1 MADNVVVEAVVGEV
15 VERVVSLAI
24 DELVL
29 VIGVKGELKK
39 LKAVLTHIHAVL
51 QDAEE
56 KQVKDNEVKVWLQE
70 LKQLSYDA
78 EDVLDEIAYNELK
91 YSAVR
96 NNKKKLPGWL
106 NNLSRLA
113 ARFKMAH
120 QIKAINLELDGIDKR
135 KSAFHLITNDQAGA
149 SSSLSSQTIDRET
162 TSQLKDNVIGRESD
176 KEDIIKM
183 LINHDHGSSSNNIAL
198 PVIAIVGLGG
208 LGKTTLAQLVYNDDA
223 VKNHFELK
231 VWICVS
237 TNFRTTN
244 LFFQILQ
251 QINPNNA
258 VPESSSKQVLL
269 QGLESQL
276 VQQGTKK
283 RFLLVLDDDWN
294 DNQGM
299 WEDFVFS
306 LRDIVGTGSRIIVT
320 SRDSNVASI
329 RGDQTVHVHQLQG
342 LSEYSCW
349 DIIKSRAFK
358 NGEPVKPSL
367 LEIGKQISDKCKGVP
382 LAAKVLGGM
391 LQSKRED
398 HEWEV
403 VRDAEFWK
411 LPLGGTQQIMEVLK
425 FSYYNL
431 PSALKSC
438 FSYCV
443 IFPKDYLIS
452 RESLIQLW
460 MAQGLLG
467 ASNNSQEEI
476 MEDKGNTYFNTLYS
490 KSFFQEAE
498 MNEYGEVIRCKM
510 HDLVHDL
517 AQSIC
522 KLECQNFR
530 ESNNT
535 VDFSKCR
542 HASFI
547 SPKTI
552 KVLTKAKKVRTIF
565 GWGSTSIKFDDGGTL
580 GEIKM
585 SSFFKLKL
593 LRVLDL
599 SGFRGSDFSSLL
611 GELKH
616 LRYLDLSKT
625 TIKSLPKWV
634 TRLYHLQTLKLI
646 ECRELVELPEDL
658 MNLKKLR
665 HLFIDDGKKW
675 KKMPQAMGKLDEL
688 QTLPV
693 FGACPDNGISVLENL
708 NNLRGTLEI
717 RCLSLVKEA
726 SLAKRANVLS
736 QKSKLRRLKLH
747 WDRHSSIGDEGGDLH
762 VLEELQTHQNMHELF
777 IEGFGGV
784 QFPRWMSNGSSLPN
798 LKSMMISDCSNCEHI
813 PSFGELAC
821 LERLEIM
828 NMSNVKSIGGSKDEQ
843 MDTTTTPQ
851 SSSYSCL
858 KVLEL
863 SRMPNLEEWFDGN
876 DVCSEE
882 LSIKNCPNLRMTPHS
897 FPSLKSLKLEDVGGT
912 GVVSITS
919 SLTSL
924 TSLSITRCEDVEFLP
939 EVLLTNNDQL
949 IFFSI
954 FDCPK
959 LQAFQEEGIMVSN
972 SSSLR
977 ELQIEMCDALKSIP
991 DVRGLTSLQK
1001 LAIRWCQEL
1010 ETIPKRFWSS
1020 LVALESLN
1028 VIGCTRLKGTIE
1040 LSPPSMKH
1048 LREVRIE
1055 ECPNLERFNICSSSS
1070 TQQQLAL
1077 FPCWHTLEIDNCDG
1091 ISSVDLRSFASL
1103 RELKITECSGLHALQ
1118 GLPFLTAL
1126 EELELGPFSKDSD
1139 CFPSLLGGDY
1149 DDDNGDEVSSNT
1161 PLLPSLRKLRI
1172 NGWPA
1177 LRALPHHLQH
1187 LTMLKSLSIWKFT
1200 NLTELPEWIGNLESL
1215 EELKIWRCENLT
1227 HLPSKEQIQGLA
1239 FLRKLYISFCP
1250 NFQSIKQPVLPWCH
1264 TSLQVL
1270 WIWKCDGVASID
1282 LGSFVSLRKLYVC
1295 YCSGLEALQGLPF
1308 LTALEELVLGPFSK
1322 DSDCFPSLLGGDYD
1336 DDNGDEVASNTP
1348 LLPSL
1353 RQLVIRGWPALQAL
1367 PHHLQHLT
1375 MLKSLSIWNFT
1386 NLTDLPEWIGNLA
1399 SLEKLQITS
1408 FDKLTHLPSKEQMQR
1423 LTFLEQLWIIDCRRL
1438 KERCRRDG
1446 PEWPKISHIPRLSM
1460 P

>member
-1 MADNVVVEAVVGEV
+1 MAEMIAEAVVGGI
-15 VERVVSLAI
+15 VERVLTLAI
-24 DELVL
+24 DDLVL

-39 LKAVLTHIHAVL
+39 LKAVLTHIQAVL
-51 QDAEE
+51 QDAEVKQVKE
-56 KQVKDNEVKVWLQE
+56 KQVNVWLQE

-91 YSAVR
+91 YSI
-96 NNKKKLPGWL
+96 GWL

-120 QIKAINLELDGIDKR
+120 QIKAINLELHVINER

-149 SSSLSSQTIDRET
+149 SSSLSGQTIDRET
-162 TSQLKDNVIGRESD
+162 TSSLKDNVIGRESA

-183 LINHDHGSSSNNIAL
+183 LINHDHGNNIAL
-198 PVIAIVGLGG
+198 PLIAIVGLGG

-251 QINPNNA
+251 QINLNHG

-283 RFLLVLDDDWN
+283 FLLVLDDDWN
-294 DNQGM
+294 ESQAM

-329 RGDQTVHVHQLQG
+329 GGDQTVHVHQLQG

-358 NGEPVKPSL
+358 NGEPKPSL

-398 HEWEV
+398 HEWEA

-411 LPLGGTQQIMEVLK
+411 LPSDNTEQIRTEQIMEVLK

-438 FSYCV
+438 FSYCA

-498 MNEYGEVIRCKM
+498 MNEYGEVIECKM

-522 KLECQNFR
+522 KFECQNLG
-530 ESNNT
+530 ESNNIE
-535 VDFSKCR
+535 DFSKCR

-547 SPKTI
+547 SPKTL
-552 KVLTKAKKVRTIF
+552 KVLTKAEKVRTIF
-565 GWGSTSIKFDDGGTL
+565 GWESDSDEEEFDNGCTMGATK
-580 GEIKM
+580 I
-585 SSFFKLKL
+585 SSFFKFKL

-599 SGFRGSDFSSLL
+599 SGFRGSDFSSSL
-611 GELKH
+611 GKLKH
-616 LRYLDLSKT
+616 LRYLDLSYT
-625 TIKSLPKWV
+625 SMKSLPKWV

-646 ECRELVELPEDL
+646 ECHELVELPEDL
-658 MNLKKLR
+658 INLKKLR
-665 HLFIDDGKKW
+665 HLFIDDSKKW
-675 KKMPQAMGKLDEL
+675 KKMPRATGELVEL
-688 QTLPV
+688 QTLSIFV
-693 FGACPDNGISVLENL
+693 VCQENGISVLENL
-708 NNLRGTLEI
+708 NNLRGALEI
-717 RCLSLVKEA
+717 RRLGLAREA

-736 QKSKLRRLKLH
+736 KKSKLRKLELH
-747 WDRHSSIGDEGGDLH
+747 WDRHYSIGDEGGGDLH
-762 VLEELQTHQNMHELF
+762 VLEALQPHPNLHKLF
-777 IEGFGGV
+777 IDGFGGV
-784 QFPRWMSNGSSLPN
+784 QFPRWMSNGSLLPN
-798 LKSMMISDCSNCEHI
+798 LKSMKISNCSNCEHI
-813 PSFGELAC
+813 PGFGELAC

-828 NMSNVKSIGGSKDEQ
+828 DMSNVKNIGGSKDEQ

-863 SRMPNLEEWFDGN
+863 DRMPNLEEWFEGN
-876 DVCSEE
+876 EVCSEE
-882 LSIKNCPNLRMTPHS
+882 LCIKNCPNLRMTPHS
-897 FPSLKSLKLEDVGGT
+897 FPSLKSLKLKDVGGM

-924 TSLSITRCEDVEFLP
+924 TSLSITSCEDLEFLP
-939 EVLLTNNDQL
+939 EGLLTNNDQL
-949 IFFSI
+949 II
-954 FDCPK
+954 FKVENCPK
-959 LQAFQEEGIMVSN
+959 LQAFQEDGLMISN
-972 SSSLR
+972 SRSLR
-977 ELQIEMCDALKSIP
+977 ELHIEMCDALKSIP
-991 DVRGLTSLQK
+991 DMRGLTSLQK
-1001 LAIRWCQEL
+1001 LEIQSCGEL
-1010 ETIPKRFWSS
+1010 EMIPKEFWGSF
-1020 LVALESLN
+1020 VALESLY
-1028 VIGCTRLKGTIE
+1028 IYKCERLKGTIE
-1040 LSPPSMKH
+1040 LSPSMKH
-1048 LREVRIE
+1048 LRKVRIE
-1055 ECPNLERFNICSSSS
+1055 KCPTLEGFDICSGIFS
-1070 TQQQLAL
+1070 
-1077 FPCWHTLEIDNCDG
+1077 CCHTLQIWDCAA

-1103 RELKITECSGLHALQ
+1103 RELKITECSGLHALQGLPFLTALEKLSIGGFSPALHYFPPLISEDEGDDAVDFNNLHPSLRELQIMGWPALQFLPHHLQYLTTLNSLSIVRFDCLTELPEWIRNLASLEELKIDNCKNLRHLPSKEQIQGLTFLRKLYIDRCSNFQSIKQPVLPWCHTSLQELRIWICDGVTSIDLGSFVSLRKLNVRFCSGLQALQ

-1149 DDDNGDEVSSNT
+1149 DDDNGDAVASNT
-1161 PLLPSLRKLRI
+1161 PLLPSLRHLLI
-1172 NGWPA
+1172 NGWSA

-1187 LTMLKSLSIWKFT
+1187 LTLLKYLSIWNFT
-1200 NLTELPEWIGNLESL
+1200 NLTELPEWIGNLAFL
-1215 EELKIWRCENLT
+1215 EQLQIWQCEN
-1227 HLPSKEQIQGLA
+1227 
-1239 FLRKLYISFCP
+1239 
-1250 NFQSIKQPVLPWCH
+1250 
-1264 TSLQVL
+1264 
-1270 WIWKCDGVASID
+1270 
-1282 LGSFVSLRKLYVC
+1282 
-1295 YCSGLEALQGLPF
+1295 
-1308 LTALEELVLGPFSK
+1308 
-1322 DSDCFPSLLGGDYD
+1322 
-1336 DDNGDEVASNTP
+1336 
-1348 LLPSL
+1348 
-1353 RQLVIRGWPALQAL
+1353 
-1367 PHHLQHLT
+1367 
-1375 MLKSLSIWNFT
+1375 
-1386 NLTDLPEWIGNLA
+1386 
-1399 SLEKLQITS
+1399 
-1408 FDKLTHLPSKEQMQR
+1408 LTHLPSKEQMQR
-1423 LTFLEQLWIIDCRRL
+1423 LTFLEHMSIAYCPRL
-1438 KERCRRDG
+1438 EERCRRDG
-1446 PEWPKISHIPRLSM
+1446 PEWPKISHIPRLNISHI
-1460 P
+1460 PYLHTFNVLI

>member
-1 MADNVVVEAVVGEV
+1 MAEELIVGGAGEIV
-15 VERVVSLAI
+15 KRAISLAF
-24 DELVL
+24 DE
-29 VIGVKGELKK
+29 
-39 LKAVLTHIHAVL
+39 
-51 QDAEE
+51 DAEE
-56 KQVKDNEVKVWLQE
+56 KQVKENRVKLWLQE
-70 LKQLSYDA
+70 LKQVSYDA
-78 EDVLDEIAYNELK
+78 EDALDEIVYNELK
-91 YSAVR
+91 YTT
-96 NNKKKLPGWL
+96 GWL
-106 NNLSRLA
+106 NNNKLSGWLNYPLRLV

-120 QIKAINLELDGIDKR
+120 QIKAINLELHHINER
-135 KSAFHLITNDQAGA
+135 KCAFQLKTNDQAGA
-149 SSSLSSQTIDRET
+149 SSSLSGQMIDRET
-162 TSQLKDNVIGRESD
+162 TSRLKDNVIGRESD

-183 LINHDHGSSSNNIAL
+183 LINHDHGYSSSSSNAGNNIAL

-208 LGKTTLAQLVYNDDA
+208 LGKTTLTQLVYNDDA
-223 VKNHFELK
+223 VKKHFNLK

-276 VQQGTKK
+276 VEQGTKK
-283 RFLLVLDDDWN
+283 KFLLVLDDDWN
-294 DNQGM
+294 ENQEM

-306 LRDIVGTGSRIIVT
+306 LRDIVGTGCRIIVT

-358 NGEPVKPSL
+358 NGEPIKPSL

-398 HEWEV
+398 HEWEA

-411 LPLGGTQQIMEVLK
+411 LPSDGPEQIMEVLK

-438 FSYCV
+438 FSYCA

-467 ASNNSQEEI
+467 PSNNSQEEI

-498 MNEYGEVIRCKM
+498 MNEYGEVIECKM
-510 HDLVHDL
+510 HDLVNDL

-522 KLECQNFR
+522 KFECQNLE

-535 VDFSKCR
+535 EDFSKCR

-547 SPKTI
+547 SPKTL
-552 KVLTKAKKVRTIF
+552 KVLTKAEKVRTIF
-565 GWGSTSIKFDDGGTL
+565 GWESDSDGEEFDFGGLVWVTK
-580 GEIKM
+580 I
-585 SSFFKLKL
+585 SSFFKFKL

-599 SGFRGSDFSSLL
+599 SGFGGSDFSSSLSK
-611 GELKH
+611 LKH
-616 LRYLDLSKT
+616 LRYLDLSYT
-625 TIKSLPKWV
+625 SIKSLPKWV

-646 ECRELVELPEDL
+646 DCDMLLELPEDL

-665 HLFIDDGKKW
+665 HLFIQKW
-675 KKMPQAMGKLDEL
+675 IKMPQAMGKLVEL

-693 FGACPDNGISVLENL
+693 FAAWQENEISVLKNL
-708 NNLRGTLEI
+708 NNLRGELEI
-717 RCLSLVKEA
+717 HCLSLVREA
-726 SLAKRANVLS
+726 SLAKKANVLS
-736 QKSKLRRLKLH
+736 KKSKLRKLELH
-747 WDRHSSIGDEGGDLH
+747 WDRYSSIGDEGNDLH
-762 VLEELQTHQNMHELF
+762 VLEELQPHQNLHKLF

-784 QFPRWMSNGSSLPN
+784 RFPRWMPNGSLLPN
-798 LKSMMISDCSNCEHI
+798 LKYMKITDCSNCEHI
-813 PSFGELAC
+813 PSFGELPC

-851 SSSYSCL
+851 SSSYGCL
-858 KVLEL
+858 KVLQL
-863 SRMPNLEEWFDGN
+863 SEMRKLEEWSEGN
-876 DVCSEE
+876 EVITFPRLEK
-882 LSIKNCPNLRMTPHS
+882 LSIELCPNLRMTPHS
-897 FPSLKSLKLEDVGGT
+897 FPSLKSLKLEVVGGT

-924 TSLSITRCEDVEFLP
+924 TSLSIARCEDLEFLP
-939 EVLLTNNDQL
+939 EGLLTNNNQSI
-949 IFFSI
+949 IFNAEK
-954 FDCPK
+954 CPE
-959 LQAFQEEGIMVSN
+959 LYAFKEEGLMVSN

-977 ELQIEMCDALKSIP
+977 ELKIGECDALKSIP
-991 DVRGLTSLQK
+991 ERGLTSLQK
-1001 LAIRWCQEL
+1001 LEIRCCQEL
-1010 ETIPKRFWSS
+1010 ETIPKGFWSS

-1028 VIGCTRLKGTIE
+1028 IINCERLKGTIE
-1040 LSPPSMKH
+1040 LSPSLKH

-1055 ECPNLERFNICSSSS
+1055 KCPNLEGFDICSTSS
-1070 TQQQLAL
+1070 
-1077 FPCWHTLEIDNCDG
+1077 ID
-1091 ISSVDLRSFASL
+1091 VQSFASL
-1103 RELKITECSGLHALQ
+1103 RELNITECSGLHALHGLPFLTALEKLSIGGFSPALLYIPPLISEEKGDEVASNTPLFPSLRHLHIEGWPALQALPHHLQHLTMLKSLSIWYFTNLTELPEWIGNNASLEELNIWQCENLTHLPSKEQIQGLTFLRKLHISSCPNFQSIKQPVLPWYHTFLHELQIWKCDGVTSIDLGNFVSLRKLKITECSGLHALQ

-1126 EELELGPFSKDSD
+1126 EELEVGPFS
-1139 CFPSLLGGDY
+1139 
-1149 DDDNGDEVSSNT
+1149 
-1161 PLLPSLRKLRI
+1161 
-1172 NGWPA
+1172 
-1177 LRALPHHLQH
+1177 
-1187 LTMLKSLSIWKFT
+1187 M
-1200 NLTELPEWIGNLESL
+1200 
-1215 EELKIWRCENLT
+1215 
-1227 HLPSKEQIQGLA
+1227 
-1239 FLRKLYISFCP
+1239 
-1250 NFQSIKQPVLPWCH
+1250 
-1264 TSLQVL
+1264 
-1270 WIWKCDGVASID
+1270 
-1282 LGSFVSLRKLYVC
+1282 
-1295 YCSGLEALQGLPF
+1295 
-1308 LTALEELVLGPFSK
+1308 

-1353 RQLVIRGWPALQAL
+1353 RKLDITGWPALQAL

-1375 MLKSLSIWNFT
+1375 MLKSLIIEDFT
-1386 NLTDLPEWIGNLA
+1386 NLTELPQWIGNLA
-1399 SLEKLQITS
+1399 SLEELKIMWCTT
-1408 FDKLTHLPSKEQMQR
+1408 LTHLPSKEQMQR
-1423 LTFLEQLWIIDCRRL
+1423 LTFLQRLWIQGCPRL
-1438 KERCRRDG
+1438 KESCKRDG
-1446 PEWPKISHIPRLSM
+1446 PEWPKISHIPCSFII
-1460 P
+1460 